1 MYKKQLRLFKRS
13 YMINDN
19 ENKTENEKRSQ
30 RYDMNRLK
38 SRHKHKCTK

>member
-19 ENKTENEKRSQ
+19 ENMTENEKRSQ

-38 SRHKHKCTK
+38 CTK